1 MFISEMQDISVL
13 VVDDQPA
20 NVNLL
25 YDYLVASGLK
35 VLVAQDGESCLEKAE
50 YAAPHAILLDVMMPG
65 IDGFE
70 TCRRLKKNPKT
81 QDIPVIFM
89 TALSDTQY
97 TIKGFDSGGADYVTK
112 PFQHEEV
119 LARLGNQLRI
129 REYQLALAAKT
140 KDLTESNRRL
150 RDEIHRRQLVEV
162 ALQKANERLSELAK
176 IDGLTGLANRRHFD
190 EYLSCAWNSMARESK
205 PITLFLCDIDYFKNY
220 NDRYGHQMG
229 DRCLQAVARS
239 IRNVL
244 PQTTDL
250 AARYGGEEFA
260 LVLPGMG
267 QADALALGEQLRA
280 SVEGLCIAH
289 AASSVGDYVTLSIGI
304 CTIVPTGVGDH
315 QAFLAAADRA
325 LYAAKGQGRNCCV
338 VAYVDAQPPE
348 ALPEG

>member
-1 MFISEMQDISVL
+1 MFISTMQDVSIL

-25 YDYLVASGLK
+25 YDYLVASGLR

-50 YAAPHAILLDVMMPG
+50 YAAPDAILLDVMMPG

-97 TIKGFDSGGADYVTK
+97 TVKGFDVGGADYVTK

-140 KDLTESNRRL
+140 RELTESNRRL
-150 RDEIHRRQLVEV
+150 RDEIYRRQQVEV
-162 ALQKANERLSELAK
+162 ALQKANERLRELAK

-190 EYLSCAWNSMARESK
+190 EYLNCAWNSMARENK
-205 PITLFLCDIDYFKNY
+205 PLSLLLCDIDYFKYY

-229 DRCLQAVARS
+229 DQCLQAVARS
-239 IRNVL
+239 IRNTV
-244 PQTTDL
+244 PRTTDL

-260 LVLPGMG
+260 LIIP
-267 QADALALGEQLRA
+267 DFDEINILALGEQLRA
-280 SVEGLCIAH
+280 NVEALCIAH
-289 AASSVGDYVTLSIGI
+289 GTSPVGDYVTLSLGV
-304 CTIVPTGVGDH
+304 CTAHPASSGDP
-315 QAFLAAADRA
+315 QVLLAAADRA
-325 LYAAKGQGRNCCV
+325 LYAAKARGRNCCV
-338 VAYVDAQPPE
+338 AAHLGVQASDGLHE
-348 ALPEG
+348 S